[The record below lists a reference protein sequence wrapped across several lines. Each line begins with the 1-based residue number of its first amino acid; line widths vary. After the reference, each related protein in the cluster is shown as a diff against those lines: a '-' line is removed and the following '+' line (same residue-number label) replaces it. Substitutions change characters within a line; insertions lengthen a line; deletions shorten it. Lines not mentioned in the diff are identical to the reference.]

1 MPTTPKYGLRYPAAT
16 DPPNGP
22 LNLQQLALDVE
33 AQLALSYALYTPS
46 AAQSLP
52 TGTTT
57 NLLMASAGITSSA
70 VSRATAGAGHV
81 FTLNRPGLWLA
92 QLFCRIN
99 GGGSAAYTG
108 LNLAQSPSTHPTV
121 TAAEVTS
128 GITVL
133 TLSALVLAAQGD
145 TVTPQVYH
153 ERGSAVSTVAS
164 ATGLR
169 LAWLGA
175 L

>member
-1 MPTTPKYGLRYPAAT
+1 MPTTPKYGLRYPGAS

-22 LNLQQLALDVE
+22 LQLQQLATDVE
-33 AQLALSYALYTPS
+33 AISALSYALYVPS

-52 TGTTT
+52 TGATT
-57 NLLMASAGITSSA
+57 NLLMSTGTITSPV

-81 FTLNRPGLWLA
+81 FTLNRAGLWLIM
-92 QLFCRIN
+92 LSCRVN
-99 GGGSAAYTG
+99 AGGSSGYTG
-108 LNLAQSPSTHPTV
+108 LNLLQSPATHPTV

-133 TLSALVLAAQGD
+133 TMTVPVLAAVGD
-145 TVTPQVYH
+145 TVTPAVYH

>member
-1 MPTTPKYGLRYPAAT
+1 MPTTPKYGLRYPGAS

-22 LNLQQLALDVE
+22 LQLQQLATDVE
-33 AQLALSYALYTPS
+33 GISALSYALYVPS

-52 TGTTT
+52 TAATT
-57 NLLMASAGITSSA
+57 NLLMSTGTITSPV

-81 FTLNRPGLWLA
+81 FTLNRAGLWLA

-99 GGGSAAYTG
+99 SGGSSAYTG
-108 LNLAQSPSTHPTV
+108 LNLAQSPATHPTV

-133 TLSALVLAAQGD
+133 TLSALVLAAAGD
-145 TVTPQVYH
+145 TVTPQIYH
-153 ERGSAVSTVAS
+153 ERGTTLQTVAS
-164 ATGLR
+164 PTGLR

>member
-22 LNLQQLALDVE
+22 LQFQQLATDVE
-33 AQLALSYALYTPS
+33 GQLALSYALYGAS
-46 AAQSLP
+46 ANQSLP
-52 TGTTT
+52 AGST
-57 NLLMASAGITSSA
+57 NLAMGTAAITSPH
-70 VSRATAGAGHV
+70 VTRQTAGAGHV

-99 GGGSAAYTG
+99 GGGSSAYTG
-108 LNLAQSPSTHPTV
+108 LNLLQSPATHPTV
-121 TAAEVTS
+121 TAAETTA
-128 GITVL
+128 GITAL
-133 TLSALVLAAQGD
+133 TLSTLVLAAQGD
-145 TVTPQVYH
+145 TVTPAIYH